1 MSVLQPDALA
11 LASPLARR
19 NPTVKLALLFVVSA
33 VLLLVLDPVTPAVLY
48 VLVAGAVLVGAG
60 VRPRA
65 LLVAQLPFVAFALGV
80 LLVNMLSRPGE
91 VVWQG
96 AGLRVTAEG
105 IWVGAGLAGRTLLMG
120 LLSVAFVATTDGV
133 ALVTSLHQHARLGA
147 KVTFAVLAG
156 YRLLQQ
162 MGAEWQTI
170 RRAQS
175 VRAPLGRRGRP
186 RVGLRGHAASAFALL
201 VGSVRRGDR
210 VAGTLE
216 LRGLGDGERTTWRP
230 VPLDRKDAV
239 FAVVVL
245 GVLGLVLVGASAA
258 GVLEGPGALF

>member
-1 MSVLQPDALA
+1 
-11 LASPLARR
+11 
-19 NPTVKLALLFVVSA
+19 
-33 VLLLVLDPVTPAVLY
+33 VLDPVTPAVLY

-105 IWVGAGLAGRTLLMG
+105 LWVGAGLAGRTLLMG

-216 LRGLGDGERTTWRP
+216 LRGLGDGDRTTWRP
-230 VPLDRKDAV
+230 VPLDRRDAA
-239 FAVVVL
+239 FAGAVL
-245 GVLGLVLVGASAA
+245 GVLGVVLVGASAT